1 MNAIPITPETP
12 PQFPCWLLTRIISG
26 DPKIWCR
33 AKTNPGGLALSYCS
47 HWHPDQPEA
56 PTSPPT
62 PSVMDKLTEE
72 TERLGLYD
80 TVVPPPAPLPQTTE
94 EEIDFIKYRFPS
106 REAYQQWCEDMV
118 TKIYYAQIAM
128 NDTKI
133 RGAVAEIGM
142 KLWLQEGVELYGSP
156 TPQESP
162 VGREGEDKRRLDWL
176 DKNPTYSVGRIINIP
191 ENPDPMPFAFKYGLG
206 SRAKTIPFRGS
217 VRHAIDAAMAG
228 SAKAHD
234 PFPPL
239 PDYMRDA
246 PLADVCKHHVPK
258 GYYCKDC
265 AVLQQTPDKH

>member
-47 HWHPDQPEA
+47 HWHPDQPAA
-56 PTSPPT
+56 PIAPPT

-80 TVVPPPAPLPQTTE
+80 TVVPPPAPQTTE

-128 NDTKI
+128 NDAKI
-133 RGAVAEIGM
+133 REVVAEIGI
-142 KLWLQEGVELYGSP
+142 KLWLQEGVDLYGSP

-162 VGREGEDKRRLDWL
+162 VGRKGEILRRELNEQIAFTKEVADYCATL
-176 DKNPTYSVGRIINIP
+176 ETKLEQARASAERIEQAIQK
-191 ENPDPMPFAFKYGLG
+191 ERSFKSEMMASLQKQVDILREKLAVANNARPAPQTPYFTAG
-206 SRAKTIPFRGS
+206 K
-217 VRHAIDAAMAG
+217 VRKMLKG
-228 SAKAHD
+228 
-234 PFPPL
+234 PVEPL
-239 PDYMRDA
+239 TPI
-246 PLADVCKHHVPK
+246 
-258 GYYCKDC
+258 
-265 AVLQQTPDKH
+265 QQTPDKH